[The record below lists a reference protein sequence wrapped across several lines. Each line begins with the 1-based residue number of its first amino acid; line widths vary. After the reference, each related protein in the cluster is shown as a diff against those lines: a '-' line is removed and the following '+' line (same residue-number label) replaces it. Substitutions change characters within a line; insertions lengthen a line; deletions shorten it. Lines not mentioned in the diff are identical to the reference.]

1 MAMKKNAK
9 TAIKAAEAK
18 ETAKEIAKEIA
29 KEEVSKKEVVKETEK
44 VAEAVKEEAPA
55 PKKRGRKPAVKKEAV
70 VEEKAAVVA
79 EPKKRATRKT
89 TKKEVQPQ
97 ITVHFQYGG
106 KDLVAK
112 EVLAQALDHYK
123 ESHADAV
130 IETVEL
136 YVVADENAAY
146 YVINGEPSDDYKIWL

>member
-18 ETAKEIAKEIA
+18 ETAKEIAKDLV
-29 KEEVSKKEVVKETEK
+29 KETESKIEKVAEVVKE
-44 VAEAVKEEAPA
+44 AIKEEAPA
-55 PKKRGRKPAVKKEAV
+55 SKKRGRKPAVKKEAV

-123 ESHADAV
+123 ESHVDAV